1 MKMNQ
6 PGKMNKMNA
15 SKFCFISAF
24 IVSLILDVVLFYTN
38 FQTLKKLEDFMK
50 HQKTVNS
57 NSFETNKNQ
66 DMEIRIMKQDNEIFW
81 NLVLNKD
88 FVKEKKEND

>member
-1 MKMNQ
+1 
-6 PGKMNKMNA
+6 MNA

-50 HQKTVNS
+50 HQEAVNS
-57 NSFETNKNQ
+57 NSLETNKNQ
-66 DMEIRIMKQDNEIFW
+66 DKEIRIIKQDNDIFW
-81 NLVLNKD
+81 NLVLYKD
-88 FVKEKKEND
+88 FVKEND

>member
-6 PGKMNKMNA
+6 PGKRNKMNA

-24 IVSLILDVVLFYTN
+24 IVSLFLDVVLFYTN
-38 FQTLKKLEDFMK
+38 FQTLKKLEGFMK
-50 HQKTVNS
+50 YQESVNS

-66 DMEIRIMKQDNEIFW
+66 DREIRIMKQDNEVFW
-81 NLVLNKD
+81 NLVLYKD
-88 FVKEKKEND
+88 FVKDLKEND

>member
-6 PGKMNKMNA
+6 PGKRNKMHA

-24 IVSLILDVVLFYTN
+24 IVSLIFDVVLFYTN

-50 HQKTVNS
+50 RQETVNS

-66 DMEIRIMKQDNEIFW
+66 DREIRTMKQDNEVFW
-81 NLVLNKD
+81 NLVLYKD
-88 FVKEKKEND
+88 FSEIKENE

>member
-1 MKMNQ
+1 
-6 PGKMNKMNA
+6 MNA

-24 IVSLILDVVLFYTN
+24 IVSLILDVVLIYTN

-50 HQKTVNS
+50 HQEVVNS

-66 DMEIRIMKQDNEIFW
+66 DKEIRIMKQDNEIFW
-81 NLVLNKD
+81 NLVLYKD
-88 FVKEKKEND
+88 FKKEIE

>member
-6 PGKMNKMNA
+6 PGKRNKMNA

-24 IVSLILDVVLFYTN
+24 IVSLILDVLLFYTN

-50 HQKTVNS
+50 HQETVNS

-66 DMEIRIMKQDNEIFW
+66 DREIRIMKQDNEILW
-81 NLVLNKD
+81 NLVLYKD
-88 FVKEKKEND
+88 FVKEGKL

>member
-1 MKMNQ
+1 MNQ
-6 PGKMNKMNA
+6 SGKRNKINA

-50 HQKTVNS
+50 HQEAVNS

-66 DMEIRIMKQDNEIFW
+66 DKEIRIIKQDNDIFW
-81 NLVLNKD
+81 NLVLYKD
-88 FVKEKKEND
+88 FTKELD

>member
-1 MKMNQ
+1 MNT
-6 PGKMNKMNA
+6 

-50 HQKTVNS
+50 HQEAVNS
-57 NSFETNKNQ
+57 NCFETNKNQ
-66 DMEIRIMKQDNEIFW
+66 DKEIRIIKQDNDIFW
-81 NLVLNKD
+81 NLVLYKD
-88 FVKEKKEND
+88 FIKELD

>member
-6 PGKMNKMNA
+6 PGKRNKMNA

-24 IVSLILDVVLFYTN
+24 VVSLILDVVLFYIN
-38 FQTLKKLEDFMK
+38 FQTLKKFEDFMK
-50 HQKTVNS
+50 YQEAVNS

-66 DMEIRIMKQDNEIFW
+66 DKEIRIMKQDNEVFW
-81 NLVLNKD
+81 NLVLYKD
-88 FVKEKKEND
+88 VEKEIKEK

>member
-1 MKMNQ
+1 MNMNQ
-6 PGKMNKMNA
+6 PGKRNKMNA

-50 HQKTVNS
+50 HQEVVNS
-57 NSFETNKNQ
+57 NSFEINKNL
-66 DMEIRIMKQDNEIFW
+66 DREIRIMKQDNEIFW
-81 NLVLNKD
+81 NLVLYKD
-88 FVKEKKEND
+88 FVKEQH